1 MRRWINDVVELQ
13 REYEELKGLPYWTL
27 MLILDLN
34 NEACGTQASDREE
47 ELEEQVSDLESE
59 IRSLESTNADL
70 EYDYDNLKEKHEK
83 LLKELEDLKEKYND
97 K

>member
-1 MRRWINDVVELQ
+1 MRRWLNDT
-13 REYEELKGLPYWTL
+13 EELKREYPELKDLSYWTL
-27 MLILDLN
+27 MLILEMN